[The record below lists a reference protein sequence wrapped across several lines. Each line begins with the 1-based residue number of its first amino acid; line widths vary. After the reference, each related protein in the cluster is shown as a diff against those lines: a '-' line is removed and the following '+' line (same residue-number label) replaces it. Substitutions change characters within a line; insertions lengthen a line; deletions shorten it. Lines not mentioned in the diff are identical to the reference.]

1 MTIYNV
7 KYSYMDRK
15 YKLGPFIDFCA
26 KLTVPNADYDNI
38 VTAIQAKNPD
48 CEDVKIMSFNTK

>member
-7 KYSYMDRK
+7 KYSYTDRK
-15 YKLGPFIDFCA
+15 YKLGPFIDFFA
-26 KLTVPNADYDNI
+26 KLTVSSADYDNI
-38 VTAIQAKNPD
+38 VSAIQAKNPD